1 MAEMTESLDWEL
13 EATILNNM
21 PRALRG
27 RVSNMKEQVRHIRR
41 EREIL
46 REKQNEILETK
57 NTNKN
62 EKCLG

>member
-27 RVSNMKEQVRHIRR
+27 RVNNMQEQVRHIRR
-41 EREIL
+41 ETEIL
-46 REKQNEILETK
+46 RKKQNEILETK
-57 NTNKN
+57 NTNEN